1 MTTYAVAKK
10 QSIKVDPQQQ
20 LGNAFMAGNRLQAL
34 SNCIV
39 VSIDWE
45 KGENAKINPPFSLS
59 FVIFYSRRQN
69 KPSLSNSFFQLV
81 VASFSSNQIK
91 SNQIKWG
98 ICGAQHTEEQRH
110 IATIQEAQ
118 LSLTNRAM
126 PVCKVVKVLQ
136 DFLSEYVDKK
146 FTRDYTVWFCTYL
159 SSIVSELH
167 DA

>member
-34 SNCIV
+34 SNGIV

-69 KPSLSNSFFQLV
+69 KPSLSNSFFSLSLPLFLV
-81 VASFSSNQIK
+81 IKSNQIK
-91 SNQIKWG
+91 SNEGFVVRSI
-98 ICGAQHTEEQRH
+98 QRNRG
-110 IATIQEAQ
+110 TLRQYKK
-118 LSLTNRAM
+118 LSYR
-126 PVCKVVKVLQ
+126 
-136 DFLSEYVDKK
+136 
-146 FTRDYTVWFCTYL
+146 
-159 SSIVSELH
+159 
-167 DA
+167 